1 MIGRYEIRGTLGKGA
16 MGAVYKGWDTRL
28 ELDVAIKILLLGT
41 DETTR
46 ADEITRFLREVKI
59 SRTLKHNN
67 IVPDYDVG
75 DDSETGMPYI
85 VIEFIKGK
93 PLNYS
98 PVREGVSRFFIFPS
112 AKFQLAIE
120 ETREFRVRWWLV
132 YCPHFLPRQA
142 GTSGRTESGR

>member
-1 MIGRYEIRGTLGKGA
+1 MKKMIGRYEIRGTLGKGA

-93 PLNYS
+93 PLNS
-98 PVREGVSRFFIFPS
+98 LSRPLRQCAKGSRAFSSFPLRNS
-112 AKFQLAIE
+112 NWRLKKRGNSE
-120 ETREFRVRWWLV
+120 
-132 YCPHFLPRQA
+132 
-142 GTSGRTESGR
+142 